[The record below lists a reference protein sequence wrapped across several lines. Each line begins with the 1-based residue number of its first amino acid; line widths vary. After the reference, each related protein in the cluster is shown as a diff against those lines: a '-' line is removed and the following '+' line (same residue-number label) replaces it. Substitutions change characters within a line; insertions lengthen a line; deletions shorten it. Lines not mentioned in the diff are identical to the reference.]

1 MTKCGTEELSD
12 YDATTAIRIRIA
24 LYKVQQEILYDTIS
38 DPFHYSTVIPAL
50 VEELQLTAAA
60 IESLESVRLMSMLG
74 RWYNDIREQFFTN
87 ENVQSF
93 LYNQVYG
100 KSKEEKEENQSS

>member
-12 YDATTAIRIRIA
+12 YDAATAIRIRIS

-38 DPFHYSTVIPAL
+38 DPMHYATVIPTI
-50 VEELQLTAAA
+50 VDELQVTCAA
-60 IESLESVRLMSMLG
+60 IESLENMRLKSMLG
-74 RWYNDIREQFFTN
+74 TWYNDIREQFFTN

-93 LYNQVYG
+93 VYNQVYG
-100 KSKEEKEENQSS
+100 KMKEENQVS